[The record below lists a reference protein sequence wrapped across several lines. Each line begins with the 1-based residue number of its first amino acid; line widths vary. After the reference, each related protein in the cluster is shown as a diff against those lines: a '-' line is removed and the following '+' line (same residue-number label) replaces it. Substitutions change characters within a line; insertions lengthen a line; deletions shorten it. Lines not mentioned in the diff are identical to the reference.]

1 MLHQEVSEL
10 ELIEHLRMMVLVIRN
25 LSFVKS
31 NEHHI
36 IKCFKLVDIVT
47 SMFVDMIDS
56 EITFNCLDTLT
67 NISKHIVLS
76 EINCGSLLVQSL
88 FTIFTSGQYLYYS
101 DGLYVK

>member
-1 MLHQEVSEL
+1 MDELRKKRKRLVTVLHQEVSEL

-47 SMFVDMIDS
+47 SMFVDMID
-56 EITFNCLDTLT
+56 
-67 NISKHIVLS
+67 
-76 EINCGSLLVQSL
+76 
-88 FTIFTSGQYLYYS
+88 
-101 DGLYVK
+101 